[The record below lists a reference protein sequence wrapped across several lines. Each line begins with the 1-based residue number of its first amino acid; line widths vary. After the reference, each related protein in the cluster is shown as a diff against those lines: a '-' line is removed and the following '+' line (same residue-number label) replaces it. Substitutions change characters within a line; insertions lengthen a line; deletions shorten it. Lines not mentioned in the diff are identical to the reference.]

1 MLRALHGRRQKKI
14 FPSRSWVCSLPSIIQ
29 THALRVGDFSVN
41 LTMERSLQ
49 GLLHYSLH
57 ILWCA
62 TSKCPYHAKIK
73 MKCLWEYSQRPF
85 LRQSLEEIFLLEST
99 WDFWI
104 KATHCSFLKAHIGSP
119 WNCCTHSGRIVLGI
133 KPAASLHESHLAK
146 ARSTMYLSNCVH
158 TWCSHFPWDFQ
169 LDSTANTATA
179 LSVANLFSHRHK
191 DTSEKGL
198 TNYMHLYAKA
208 NTAKVSC
215 FHA

>member
-1 MLRALHGRRQKKI
+1 MLRALHGRRQKK
-14 FPSRSWVCSLPSIIQ
+14 SSLPGAESAPCP
-29 THALRVGDFSVN
+29 ALFKPTCSGWVISQ
-41 LTMERSLQ
+41 LTSLWRG

-119 WNCCTHSGRIVLGI
+119 WNCCTHSRRIVLGI

-169 LDSTANTATA
+169 LDSTASTATA

>member
-1 MLRALHGRRQKKI
+1 MLRALHGRRQKK
-14 FPSRSWVCSLPSIIQ
+14 SSLPGAESAPCP
-29 THALRVGDFSVN
+29 ALSKPTCSGWVISQ
-41 LTMERSLQ
+41 LTSLWRG

-169 LDSTANTATA
+169 LDSTASTATA

>member
-1 MLRALHGRRQKKI
+1 MLRALHGRRQKK
-14 FPSRSWVCSLPSIIQ
+14 PPLPGAESAPCPALSKPTCSGWVISQLTSLW
-29 THALRVGDFSVN
+29 RG
-41 LTMERSLQ
+41 

-169 LDSTANTATA
+169 LDSTASTATA

>member
-1 MLRALHGRRQKKI
+1 MLRALHGRRQKK
-14 FPSRSWVCSLPSIIQ
+14 PPLPGAESAPCPALSKPTCSGWVISQLTSLW
-29 THALRVGDFSVN
+29 RG
-41 LTMERSLQ
+41 

-119 WNCCTHSGRIVLGI
+119 WNCCTHSRRIVLGI

-169 LDSTANTATA
+169 LDSTASTATA